1 MKKKLSLMLALV
13 LVVSLF
19 AGCGKTEAPKT
30 DDKKQETT
38 AENKTDAKEDAKT
51 ESGKEDSK
59 QEEAASSLVSDT
71 PKTFSIF
78 LNFNNMPFN
87 SDWMIWKE
95 IAKETNVS
103 LEGVIS
109 QSNANEEEAFS
120 MMLASGKLADI
131 IGYKNPADL
140 EKLGR
145 DGGLIPLNDLIKEHA
160 PDLQKVLDNDAKFRS
175 FATSLDGNIYFIP
188 KNLTLKS
195 AEFWWI
201 RQDWLDKLN
210 LQAPTTI
217 DELYEVLTAFRNND
231 PNGNGQ
237 KDEIPLFDRAAALH
251 MQDEYLYLFD
261 TSTEFYPH
269 DGKITFEPLNKDDFV
284 LGVKTLA
291 KWYQEGLIDPEIFTR
306 GAKSRDTLY
315 AADQAGFTHDWPSTG
330 DYNVKL
336 ADSVPGFNNVAIAP
350 IKNQR
355 GEMIERTTRY
365 PVAGWG
371 ISSQCKDPVTLIK
384 FFNFFFTEKGSDMIN
399 FGVEGVTYTKE
410 ADGRKVFT
418 PLVMEN
424 EELTPLNYL
433 RAQGIQYRIG
443 MIQNPEYEIAFST
456 EAAKEAAQYYE
467 SHPEWFPQ
475 DLPPYNNGAL
485 NLKYTPEE
493 ETEYQNIMAN
503 IKPYV
508 SQMFQEWILG
518 TKDIEESYDDFVKE
532 LKNRKIDRAIEIN
545 QAAYETFLKR

>member
-1 MKKKLSLMLALV
+1 MKKQISLLLALV

-19 AGCGKTEAPKT
+19 AGCGNKASDPKPEE
-30 DDKKQETT
+30 K
-38 AENKTDAKEDAKT
+38 KT
-51 ESGKEDSK
+51 ESTADKQTSSTEKGETAEKKESTDSGM
-59 QEEAASSLVSDT
+59 VSDT

-87 SDWMIWKE
+87 PDWMIWKE

-109 QSNANEEEAFS
+109 QSNANEEEAYS

-131 IGYKNPADL
+131 IGYKNPAEL

-160 PDLQKVLDNDAKFRS
+160 PDLQKVLDNDAKFRT

-201 RQDWLDKLN
+201 RQDWLDKLS

-217 DELYEVLTAFRNND
+217 DELYNVLTAFRNND

-237 KDEIPLFDRAAALH
+237 KDEIPLFDRAGTK
-251 MQDEYLYLFD
+251 MPDEYLYLFN

-269 DGKITFEPLNKDDFV
+269 DGKMTYEPLNKEDFV

-291 KWYQEGLIDPEIFTR
+291 KWYKEGLIDPELFTR
-306 GAKSRDTLY
+306 GAKSRDILY

-336 ADSVPGFNNVAIAP
+336 AETVPGFNNVAIAP
-350 IKNQR
+350 MKNQH
-355 GEMIERTTRY
+355 GQIVERTTRY

-371 ISSQCKDPVTLIK
+371 ISAQCKDPVTLIK
-384 FFNFFFTEKGSDMIN
+384 FFNFFFTEKGSDMMN

-410 ADGRKVFT
+410 ADGKKVFT
-418 PLVMEN
+418 KEVMEN
-424 EELTPLNYL
+424 PDFTPLNYL
-433 RAQGIQYRIG
+433 RSLGIQYRIG
-443 MIQNPEYEIAFST
+443 MVQNPEYERAFAT
-456 EAAKEAAQYYE
+456 DAAKAAAQYYE
-467 SHPEWFPQ
+467 EHPEWFPEN
-475 DLPPYNNGAL
+475 LPPYFDGAL

-493 ETEYQNIMAN
+493 ETEYQNIMSN
-503 IKPYV
+503 VKPYV
-508 SQMFQEWILG
+508 NQMFQEWMLG
-518 TKDIEESYDDFVKE
+518 TKDIEATYDEFVNE
-532 LKNRKIDRAIEIN
+532 LKNRKIERAIEIN
-545 QAAYETFLKR
+545 QNAYDIYLRR

>member
-1 MKKKLSLMLALV
+1 MKKRLSLLLALV

-19 AGCGKTEAPKT
+19 AGCGKTETKT
-30 DDKKQETT
+30 EEKKEETKTETT
-38 AENKTDAKEDAKT
+38 KEETKT
-51 ESGKEDSK
+51 EAK
-59 QEEAASSLVSDT
+59 QEEATGSLVSET

-87 SDWMIWKE
+87 SEWMIWKE

-145 DGGLIPLNDLIKEHA
+145 DGGLIPLNDLIKEYA
-160 PDLQKVLDNDAKFRS
+160 PDIQKVLDSDAKFRS

-210 LQAPTTI
+210 LKAPTTI

-231 PNGNGQ
+231 PNGNGE
-237 KDEIPLFDRAAALH
+237 KDEIPLFDRAAPK
-251 MQDEYLYLFD
+251 MQDEYLYMFD

-269 DGKITFEPLNKDDFV
+269 DGKIVYEPLMKDNFV

-291 KWYQEGLIDPEIFTR
+291 KWYKEGLIDPEIFTR
-306 GAKSRDTLY
+306 GPKSRDTLY
-315 AADQAGFTHDWPSTG
+315 AANQGGFTHDWPSTG

-350 IKNQR
+350 MKNQN
-355 GEMIERTTRY
+355 GEIIERTTRY

-371 ISSQCKDPVTLIK
+371 ISSQCQDPVTLIK
-384 FFNFFFTEKGSDMIN
+384 FFNFFFTEKGSDMMN
-399 FGVEGVTYTKE
+399 FGIEGVTYTKA
-410 ADGRKVFT
+410 ADGTKSFT

-424 EELTPLNYL
+424 PDFTPLNYL
-433 RAQGIQYRIG
+433 RSQGIQYRIG
-443 MIQNPEYEIAFST
+443 MVQNPAYEYAFAQP
-456 EAAKEAAQYYE
+456 AAKEAAALYE
-467 SHPEWFPQ
+467 SHPEWFPKN
-475 DLPPYNNGAL
+475 LPPYFDGAL
-485 NLKYTPEE
+485 NLKYTSED
-493 ETEYQNIMAN
+493 ETEYQNIMSN

-508 SQMFQEWILG
+508 NQMLQEWILG
-518 TKDIEESYDDFVKE
+518 TKDVEATYDEFVKE
-532 LKNRKIDRAIEIN
+532 LKNRKIERATEIN
-545 QAAYETFLKR
+545 QAAYETFLNR

>member
-19 AGCGKTEAPKT
+19 AGCGQTEAPKT
-30 DDKKQETT
+30 DDKKQEMP
-38 AENKTDAKEDAKT
+38 AENKMDAKKEDAKAD
-51 ESGKEDSK
+51 SGKEDSK
-59 QEEAASSLVSDT
+59 PQETANSMVSDT
-71 PKTFSIF
+71 PKTFTIF

-120 MMLASGKLADI
+120 MMMASGKLADI

-160 PDLQKVLDNDAKFRS
+160 PDLQKVLDSDAKFRS
-175 FATSLDGNIYFIP
+175 CATSLDGNIYFIP

-201 RQDWLDKLN
+201 RQDWLDKLK
-210 LQAPTTI
+210 LPVPTTI

-231 PNGNGQ
+231 PNGNGE
-237 KDEIPLFDRAAALH
+237 KDEIPLFDRAAPK

-269 DGKITFEPLNKDDFV
+269 DGKIEYEPLMKDNFV

-291 KWYQEGLIDPEIFTR
+291 KWYKEGLIDPEIFTR
-306 GAKSRDTLY
+306 GGKSRDTLY
-315 AADQAGFTHDWPSTG
+315 AANQAGFTHDWPSTG

-336 ADSVPGFNNVAIAP
+336 ADTVPGFNNVAIAP
-350 IKNQR
+350 LKNQN
-355 GEMIERTTRY
+355 GQIIERTTRY

-371 ISSQCKDPVTLIK
+371 ISAQCQDPVTLIK
-384 FFNFFFTEKGSDMIN
+384 FFNFFFTEKGSDMMN
-399 FGVEGVTYTKE
+399 FGIEGVTYTKE
-410 ADGRKVFT
+410 ADGTKAFT

-424 EELTPLNYL
+424 PDFTPLNYL
-433 RAQGIQYRIG
+433 RSQGIQYRIG
-443 MIQNPEYEIAFST
+443 MVQNPAYEAAFAQP
-456 EAAKEAAQYYE
+456 AAKEAAAYYE
-467 SHPEWFPQ
+467 AHPEWFPEK
-475 DLPPYNNGAL
+475 LPPYFDGAL
-485 NLKYTPEE
+485 NLKYTPED
-493 ETEYQNIMAN
+493 ETEYQSIMSN
-503 IKPYV
+503 VKPYV
-508 SQMFQEWILG
+508 NQMLQEWILG
-518 TKDIEESYDDFVKE
+518 TKDVEATYDDFVKE
-532 LKNRKIDRAIEIN
+532 LKNRKIERAIEIN